1 MGFFEKTVTC
11 AKCGKPFKKGVLS
24 SGKLCEDCSW
34 LELVGEMKASGI
46 ASQKAGI
53 TQYYKDMPKK
63 FRTMPA
69 DADTILQ
76 ARNKIFQKYQMDHEM
91 NISVIRNA
99 SLKAAEWSDEEK
111 KDFALKVMNSVVNTQ
126 NKMSFMLNRFVISH
140 LYDGV
145 AVDADS
151 VFAIALTKNI
161 FFKAKASEQPYLCA
175 LFTNDPYF
183 PVIGMTFLPMTS
195 KSFLALER
203 TKNKERVSSLQ
214 ELLPKIFPNLTY
226 SVMDMKDMKKLVK
239 QEGKVRGSMDPA
251 LMTELLDKG
260 VSVPFWNIDSVMPD
274 NMPSGIAMSIQNY
287 GYISIED
294 VFRWLG
300 LTDPVLRRHWQPYF
314 NEAYRRSEAIQ
325 EELLE
330 YIRTVNDQFDE

>member
-1 MGFFEKTVTC
+1 MGIFEKTVNC
-11 AKCGKPFKKGVLS
+11 AKCGKPFRKGVLS
-24 SGKLCEDCSW
+24 SGRLCEDCSW

-69 DADTILQ
+69 DADTIIQ
-76 ARNKIFQKYQMDHEM
+76 ARNKIFQKYKTDHEM

-99 SLKAAEWSDEEK
+99 ARKAGEWSDEEK
-111 KDFALKVMNSVVNTQ
+111 TDFAGKVLDSVVNTQ
-126 NKMSFMLNRFVISH
+126 NKMSFVLNKFVISH

-145 AVDADS
+145 AVDVDS
-151 VFAIALTKNI
+151 VNAIALKKNP
-161 FFKAKASEQPYLCA
+161 FYKAKVSEQPYLCA
-175 LFTNDPYF
+175 FFTDDPYF
-183 PVIGMTFLPMTS
+183 PVIGMTFLPTTS
-195 KSFLALER
+195 KSLLALER
-203 TKNKERVSSLQ
+203 TRNKERVASLQ

-226 SVMDMKDMKKLVK
+226 PVMDMKDMKKLVK

-260 VSVPFWNIDSVMPD
+260 VSVPFWSIDSAMPD
-274 NMPSGIAMSIQNY
+274 SMPSGIAMSIQDY

-300 LTDPVLRRHWQPYF
+300 LTDPVIRRHWQPYF
-314 NEAYRRSEAIQ
+314 NEAAVRSEAVR
-325 EELLE
+325 EELLG
-330 YIRTVNDQFDE
+330 YIRTVNDQFAG

>member
-1 MGFFEKTVTC
+1 MGFFEKTVNC
-11 AKCGKPFKKGVLS
+11 AKCGKPFKKGFLS
-24 SGKLCEDCSW
+24 SDKLCEDCSW
-34 LELVGEMKASGI
+34 LELVENMKASGI
-46 ASQKAGI
+46 TRQKAGI

-69 DADTILQ
+69 DADTMLQ
-76 ARNKIFQKYQMDHEM
+76 ARDQIFRKYQMDYEM

-99 SLKAAEWSDEEK
+99 ALKAGEWSDEEK
-111 KDFALKVMNSVVNTQ
+111 TDFAFKVLNSVVNTQ
-126 NKMSFMLNRFVISH
+126 NKMSFMLNKFVISH

-161 FFKAKASEQPYLCA
+161 FFNAKISEQPYLCA

-195 KSFLALER
+195 KGFLALER
-203 TKNKERVSSLQ
+203 TKNKERVANLQ
-214 ELLPKIFPNLTY
+214 ELLPKIFTNLTY
-226 SVMDMKDMKKLVK
+226 PVMDMKDMKKLVK

-251 LMTELLDKG
+251 FMIELLDKG
-260 VSVPFWNIDSVMPD
+260 ISIPFWSIDSAMPD
-274 NMPSGIAMSIQNY
+274 HMPSGIAMSIQNY
-287 GYISIED
+287 GYISTED

-300 LTDPVLRRHWQPYF
+300 LNDPMLRMYWKPYF
-314 NEAYRRSEAIQ
+314 NEASKRLESVQ

-330 YIRTVNDQFDE
+330 YIQPVKDQFAE